1 MRHDNYIKAERLAIS
16 RAASGARNGRW
27 HRLHYDDLPAF
38 IVMSI
43 RLFRLMILVVTLMA
57 GRVAAATVPNPTE
70 LARQREQFPLVWET
84 AKRAPDDAW
93 LRLAPGLESY
103 PLFPYLELAALQRRI
118 GQVKRAEVDKFLTAW
133 PGSLP
138 AQILRDTF
146 LLELA
151 KRNDWKD
158 FLALVPDAPRSKELQ
173 CDTLQA
179 RLALGQTPDFKRDVE
194 PLWLSPVALP
204 SACDAGVGWARG
216 HGKLT
221 TELIWRRIDLA
232 ARAGTGGLVSTL
244 AALLDGA
251 ERNAAE
257 RMATAVSDPAK
268 ALNDASAWTDTP
280 RTREALTLAFE
291 RLARRNS
298 ELAETHWAKLETRF
312 HFDAA
317 QRGRVLRALAI
328 YRATS
333 YAPDALARLEALPA
347 NLADDVTR
355 EWRVRMALAAQEFS
369 KTLAALEAMPA
380 AQQADPRWRYL
391 HARML
396 VKLGREAEAKP
407 LLSTLAQEANFHGFL
422 AADWLEQP
430 YTICPSEYAA
440 DAVQEALL
448 RAMLGRAFEF
458 FALDRLTEARR
469 EWDFAMPALSA
480 AQRRT
485 AADLASALGWYDR
498 AVYTL
503 NQGDDLHLYT
513 LRFPLA
519 RRDQITR
526 AAHSAG
532 IDPAWA
538 YAIIR
543 AESAWTSDAHSSADA
558 WGLMQLLPGTAAQ
571 LAKANKLR
579 YGGARDLLDPD
590 TNITLGTRYL
600 GNMAEHYD
608 GSPWLA
614 SAAYNAG
621 VDPVGRWIDARD
633 ELEPDFFIETI
644 PYKETREYVSRVLAY
659 SVIYDWRMH
668 GTASPLSAKLPRI
681 GKAYSAPADDAPRK
695 SVVCA
700 VPPAPARQSVAVP
713 AQTPDPATASAQHR

>member
-1 MRHDNYIKAERLAIS
+1 MLIY
-16 RAASGARNGRW
+16 
-27 HRLHYDDLPAF
+27 
-38 IVMSI
+38 
-43 RLFRLMILVVTLMA
+43 LFR
-57 GRVAAATVPNPTE
+57 RVFFVSCALLANLAQAAAAVDATA
-70 LARQREQFPLVWET
+70 LARQREQFPMVWET
-84 AKRAPDDAW
+84 AKHAPDDAW
-93 LRLAPGLESY
+93 LRLAPGLETY

-138 AQILRDTF
+138 AQILRDAF
-146 LLELA
+146 LIELA

-158 FLALVPDAPRSKELQ
+158 FLALVPDSPRGKELQ
-173 CDTLQA
+173 CDALQA
-179 RLALGQTPDFKRDVE
+179 RVATGQTPDFKRDFE

-204 SACDAGVGWARG
+204 SACDTAVRWARDN
-216 HGKLT
+216 GKLT
-221 TELIWRRIDLA
+221 ADVIWKRIDVA

-244 AALLDGA
+244 AVLLDGA
-251 ERNAAE
+251 ERSAAE
-257 RMATAVSDPAK
+257 RVATAVSDPAK
-268 ALNDASAWTDTP
+268 ALNDAGAWTDTP
-280 RTREALTLAFE
+280 RTREAITLAFE

-298 ELAETHWAKLETRF
+298 ELAEAQWTKLESRF
-312 HFDAA
+312 HFEAG

-347 NLADDVTR
+347 DLTDDTTR
-355 EWRVRMALAAQEFS
+355 EWRVRMALASQDFG

-380 AQQADPRWRYL
+380 PQQADPRWRYL
-391 HARML
+391 RARML
-396 VKLGREAEAKP
+396 IKREREADAMP

-422 AADWLEQP
+422 AADWLQQP
-430 YTICPSEYAA
+430 YTICPSEYTA
-440 DAVQEALL
+440 DAAQEAALRPLL
-448 RAMLGRAFEF
+448 ARAFEF
-458 FALDRLTEARR
+458 FALDRLPDARR
-469 EWDFAMPALSA
+469 EWDFAMPSLNAG
-480 AQRRT
+480 QRRT

-519 RRDQITR
+519 RRDQIVR
-526 AAHSAG
+526 AANSAG

-543 AESAWTSDAHSSADA
+543 AESAWTADAHSGADA

-571 LAKANKLR
+571 LAKANKVR
-579 YGGARDLLDPD
+579 YGGAHDLLDPD
-590 TNITLGTRYL
+590 INITLGTRYL

-633 ELEPDFFIETI
+633 ALEPDFFIETI
-644 PYKETREYVSRVLAY
+644 PYKETREYVSRVLAF

-668 GTASPLSAKLPRI
+668 GSASPLSAKLPRI
-681 GKAYSAPADDAPRK
+681 GSAYAAPADDAQRK
-695 SVVCA
+695 AVVCA
-700 VPPAPARQSVAVP
+700 LQPSPAPHTATTVQSAATP
-713 AQTPDPATASAQHR
+713 AQPR

>member
-1 MRHDNYIKAERLAIS
+1 MLIC
-16 RAASGARNGRW
+16 
-27 HRLHYDDLPAF
+27 
-38 IVMSI
+38 
-43 RLFRLMILVVTLMA
+43 LFRRIIFVSWTLLPGLA
-57 GRVAAATVPNPTE
+57 PAAAAVDATQ

-84 AKRAPDDAW
+84 AKRVPDNAW

-118 GQVKRAEVDKFLTAW
+118 GQVRRAEVDKYLAAW
-133 PGSLP
+133 PDSLP
-138 AQILRDTF
+138 AQILRDAF
-146 LLELA
+146 LIELA

-173 CDTLQA
+173 CDALQA
-179 RLALGQTPDFKRDVE
+179 RVATGQTPDFKRDVE

-204 SACDAGVGWARG
+204 SACDTAVRWARDN
-216 HGKLT
+216 GKLT
-221 TELIWRRIDLA
+221 PEVVWRRIDVA
-232 ARAGTGGLVSTL
+232 ARAGTGGLVSAL
-244 AALLDGA
+244 ATLLDGT
-251 ERNAAE
+251 ERSAAE
-257 RMATAVSDPAK
+257 RMAAAVSDPAK
-268 ALNDASAWTDTP
+268 ALHDADAWTDTP
-280 RTREALTLAFE
+280 RTREALALAFE

-298 ELAETHWAKLETRF
+298 ELAEAQWTKLESRF
-312 HFDAA
+312 QFDAA

-347 NLADDVTR
+347 DLSDDTTR
-355 EWRVRMALAAQEFS
+355 EWRVRMALASQDFG

-396 VKLGREAEAKP
+396 IKREREADAMP

-422 AADWLEQP
+422 AADWLQQP
-430 YTICPSEYAA
+430 YTICPSEYTLDAA
-440 DAVQEALL
+440 QEASL
-448 RAMLGRAFEF
+448 RPRLARAFEF
-458 FALDRLTEARR
+458 FALDHLPEARR
-469 EWDFAMPALSA
+469 EWDFAAQTLNA
-480 AQRRT
+480 AQKRA
-485 AADLASALGWYDR
+485 AADLASDIGWYDR

-503 NQGDDLHLYT
+503 NQGDDLHLYA

-519 RRDQITR
+519 RRDQIVR
-526 AAHSAG
+526 AANSAG

-543 AESAWTSDAHSSADA
+543 AESAWTADAHSGADA

-571 LAKANKLR
+571 LAKANKMR
-579 YGGARDLLDPD
+579 YGGAHDLLDPD

-600 GNMAEHYD
+600 SDMAQHYD

-621 VDPVGRWIDARD
+621 VDPVGRWIEARD
-633 ELEPDFFIETI
+633 TLEPDFFIETI
-644 PYKETREYVSRVLAY
+644 PYKETREYVSRVLAF

-668 GTASPLSAKLPRI
+668 GSASPLSAKLPRI
-681 GKAYSAPADDAPRK
+681 GSAYTAPADDAPRK
-695 SVVCA
+695 AVVCA
-700 VPPAPARQSVAVP
+700 AQPAPARQSVAAP
-713 AQTPDPATASAQHR
+713 APEPATASAQHR

>member
-1 MRHDNYIKAERLAIS
+1 MHAS
-16 RAASGARNGRW
+16 RS
-27 HRLHYDDLPAF
+27 LMLIY
-38 IVMSI
+38 
-43 RLFRLMILVVTLMA
+43 LFR
-57 GRVAAATVPNPTE
+57 RVFFVSCALLANLAQAAAAVDATE

-84 AKRAPDDAW
+84 AKRATDDTW

-103 PLFPYLELAALQRRI
+103 PLFPYLQLAALQRRI
-118 GQVKRAEVDKFLTAW
+118 GQVRRAEVDKFLTAW
-133 PGSLP
+133 PGTLP
-138 AQILRDTF
+138 AQILRDAF

-151 KRNDWKD
+151 KRNEWKD
-158 FLALVPDAPRSKELQ
+158 FLALVPDSPRSKELQ
-173 CDTLQA
+173 CDALQA

-204 SACDAGVGWARG
+204 SACDTAVRWARE

-221 TELIWRRIDLA
+221 PELVWKRIDVA

-244 AALLDGA
+244 AVLLDGT
-251 ERNAAE
+251 ERSAAE
-257 RMATAVSDPAK
+257 RMAMAVSDPAK
-268 ALNDASAWTDTP
+268 ALNDAGAWTDTP
-280 RTREALTLAFE
+280 RTREAMALAFE

-298 ELAETHWAKLETRF
+298 ELAETQWAKLESRF
-312 HFDAA
+312 HFDAG

-347 NLADDVTR
+347 DLTDDTTR
-355 EWRVRMALAAQEFS
+355 EWRVRMALASQDFG
-369 KTLAALEAMPA
+369 KTLAGLEAMPA

-396 VKLGREAEAKP
+396 IKREREADAMP

-422 AADWLEQP
+422 AADWLQQP
-430 YTICPSEYAA
+430 YTICPSELTVDAA
-440 DAVQEALL
+440 QEASL
-448 RAMLGRAFEF
+448 RPQLGRAFEF

-469 EWDFAMPALSA
+469 EWDFVMPALNA
-480 AQRRT
+480 AQKRA
-485 AADLASALGWYDR
+485 AADLASDIGWYDR

-503 NQGDDLHLYT
+503 NTGDDLHLYT

-543 AESAWTSDAHSSADA
+543 AESAWTSDAHSGADA

-571 LAKANKLR
+571 LAKANKVR
-579 YGGARDLLDPD
+579 YGGARDLLDAD

-600 GNMAEHYD
+600 SDMAQHYD

-621 VDPVGRWIDARD
+621 VEPVGRWIDARD
-633 ELEPDFFIETI
+633 ALEPDFFIETI
-644 PYKETREYVSRVLAY
+644 PYKETREYVSRVLAFT
-659 SVIYDWRMH
+659 VIYDWRMH
-668 GTASPLSAKLPRI
+668 GSASPLSAKLPRI
-681 GKAYSAPADDAPRK
+681 GSAYTTPADDAPRK

-700 VPPAPARQSVAVP
+700 AQPAPTRQSAAEPVP
-713 AQTPDPATASAQHR
+713 TPDPATASAQHR

>member
-1 MRHDNYIKAERLAIS
+1 MSIYLFRRAIFV
-16 RAASGARNGRW
+16 SGAF
-27 HRLHYDDLPAF
+27 L
-38 IVMSI
+38 
-43 RLFRLMILVVTLMA
+43 A
-57 GRVAAATVPNPTE
+57 GAVPAAATADPAE

-84 AKRAPDDAW
+84 ARHGPDDAW
-93 LRLAPGLESY
+93 LRLAPGLETY

-118 GQVKRAEVDKFLTAW
+118 GQVNRAEVDKFLAAW
-133 PGSLP
+133 PDSLP
-138 AQILRDTF
+138 AQTLRDAF
-146 LLELA
+146 LLELV
-151 KRNDWKD
+151 KRADWKD
-158 FLALVPDAPRSKELQ
+158 FLALAPPAARGRELQ
-173 CDTLQA
+173 CDVVQA
-179 RLALGQTPDFKRDVE
+179 HLALGQPLDFKRDVE
-194 PLWLSPVALP
+194 PLWLTPVALP
-204 SACDAGVGWARG
+204 SACDGAVHWAKD
-216 HGKLT
+216 HGKLSP
-221 TELIWRRIDLA
+221 ELIWKRIDLA
-232 ARAGTGGLVSTL
+232 ARAGTGGLVT
-244 AALLDGA
+244 ALTAMLDGA
-251 ERNAAE
+251 ERSAAE
-257 RMATAVSDPAK
+257 RVALATSDPAK
-268 ALNDASAWTDTP
+268 ALNDAAAWTDTP
-280 RTREALTLAFE
+280 RTREAVALAFE

-298 ELAETHWAKLETRF
+298 ELAEMQWTKLETRF
-312 HFDAA
+312 HLDAG

-347 NLADDVTR
+347 DLADDTTR
-355 EWRVRMALAAQEFS
+355 EWRVRMALAAQDFG

-380 AQQADPRWRYL
+380 TQQADARWRYL
-391 HARML
+391 RARML
-396 VKLGREAEAKP
+396 LKLGREADARP

-422 AADWLEQP
+422 AADWLQQP

-440 DAVQEALL
+440 DAALEASLRTLL
-448 RAMLGRAFEF
+448 ARAFEF

-469 EWDFAMPALSA
+469 EWDFYIPALDA

-485 AADLASALGWYDR
+485 AADLASDRGWYDR

-503 NQGDDLHLYT
+503 NQGDDVHLYT

-519 RRDQITR
+519 RRDQVTR

-543 AESAWTSDAHSSADA
+543 AESAWTSDAHSTADA

-571 LAKANKLR
+571 LARANKLP
-579 YGGARDLLDPD
+579 YGGAHDLLDPD

-600 GNMAEHYD
+600 GNMAAHYD

-633 ELEPDFFIETI
+633 GLEPDFFIETI
-644 PYKETREYVSRVLAY
+644 PYKETREYVSRVLAF

-668 GTASPLSAKLPRI
+668 GTAFPLSSKLPRI
-681 GKAYSAPADDAPRK
+681 GNAYTLPADDAPRK
-695 SVVCA
+695 AVVCA
-700 VPPAPARQSVAVP
+700 AQPAAGQQAVTTPPQN
-713 AQTPDPATASAQHR
+713 PATTTAQHR